1 MVTAKIYNT
10 KLKKHFILI
19 CLLLSIFLSAS
30 LWADVKATTDRT
42 IISIDETIT
51 LTIHSKNGSGEPDL
65 SVLEKDFQILGQSER
80 QNYSLING
88 HASST
93 HTWTITLLA
102 KNNGEQNIPA
112 IKVGNETTQAIPLV
126 IQKQSTTP
134 ALDGREV
141 FLKMQLTPRDNVYV
155 QQQILITVQL
165 YHRIRLA
172 NASLTE
178 LELED
183 TVVEKLG
190 NDRNFSKVIGKYRY
204 NVIERQY
211 AIYPQQSGSLTI
223 PSLTFSG
230 NKEIGQNFSLFSRP
244 GQPLISRTSSVT
256 IKVLPVPASY
266 TGKQWLPA
274 ESLVLESEILE
285 DTSNI
290 KSGEAITRHIIIRA
304 TGLLGSQLPAV
315 TMPASSHYK
324 TYPDK
329 EKLNNQQLNGKVIGS
344 RKDTIAI
351 IPLQAGQ
358 FTLPEIKIS
367 WWNIISNTQET
378 AVLPERILTALPN
391 ADIQAMVPSKS
402 QAEAQKS
409 QLKQQNHGGNQRN
422 SSSEVKTVEKLLY
435 KIPHFKQDIWFW
447 ISIALLVV
455 WLITLILY
463 FDVRSRKKR
472 HKAGISPALPAASHE
487 KFLQCIYTA
496 CQENN
501 ASTAQ
506 QELINWARIYFNQ
519 PTLSGLADIGSLTED
534 EALIQAINALEE
546 SKYSSHQ
553 QDWKGLALEQALKD
567 FMARKKQE
575 TSRKKQQQA
584 FVPLNP

>member
-1 MVTAKIYNT
+1 MVTAKIYT
-10 KLKKHFILI
+10 TGLKKYFILI
-19 CLLLSIFLSAS
+19 GLLCSVFLSAS

-42 IISIDETIT
+42 VISIDETIT
-51 LTIHSKNGSGEPDL
+51 LNIQSKNGSGEPDL
-65 SVLEKDFQILGQSER
+65 SVLKKDFQILGQRES

-93 HTWTITLLA
+93 HTWTITLLPR
-102 KNNGEQNIPA
+102 KNGELSIPA
-112 IKVGNETTQAIPLV
+112 IKVGKETTRAIPLV
-126 IQKQSTTP
+126 IQKQSANP

-141 FLKMQLTPRDNVYV
+141 FLKMQLTPQDNVYV

-178 LELED
+178 LELEN

-190 NDRNFSKVIGKYRY
+190 NDSNFSKVIGKYRY
-204 NVIERQY
+204 NVIERHY

-244 GQPLISRTSSVT
+244 GQQLISRTKPVT
-256 IKVLPVPASY
+256 INVQPIPASY
-266 TGKQWLPA
+266 TGKHWLPA
-274 ESLVLESEILE
+274 ESLVLESEIME
-285 DTSNI
+285 DPNNI

-304 TGLLGSQLPAV
+304 TGLLGSQLPAI
-315 TMPASSHYK
+315 TIPASKEYK

-329 EKLNNQQLNGKVIGS
+329 EKLNNQLLNGKVIGS

-351 IPLQAGQ
+351 IPLRAGQ

-367 WWNIISNTQET
+367 WWNTLSNTQET
-378 AVLPERILTALPN
+378 AVLPERTLTALPN
-391 ADIQAMVPSKS
+391 ADIAPVAP
-402 QAEAQKS
+402 
-409 QLKQQNHGGNQRN
+409 LKTQPQQTPLKATKQSGQQSDTNTK
-422 SSSEVKTVEKLLY
+422 VKTVEKLLY
-435 KIPHFKQDIWFW
+435 KMPHYSQNIWFW
-447 ISIALLVV
+447 ISITLLVL

-463 FDVRSRKKR
+463 FDARSRKK
-472 HKAGISPALPAASHE
+472 APQEDISPAPQTVAHE
-487 KFLQCIYTA
+487 KILQRLYSA
-496 CQENN
+496 CQEHN
-501 ASTAQ
+501 AHTAY
-506 QELINWARIYFNQ
+506 QELVNWAKIYFNQ
-519 PTLSGLADIGSLTED
+519 PDLSGLADISTLTGD
-534 EALIQAINALEE
+534 EALSQAINALEE

-553 QDWKGLALEQALKD
+553 QDWKGSDLEQALKD
-567 FMARKKQE
+567 FIGREQQE